1 MEDKE
6 QFNLLI
12 NIESILDLL
21 NTLGKQKFLSQT
33 GLLLLEKN
41 LLSLKLLI
49 LSNGIN
55 VPKFK
60 VSDKPKFETDD
71 KPSKVEKDILDFIKE
86 KGGAD
91 SLEIFNA
98 FPQFSRRTIK
108 RNINQLLKRNFI
120 SRRVINNNK
129 TIYSPDH

>member
-33 GLLLLEKN
+33 ELLLLEKN

-55 VPKFK
+55 ISKFK
-60 VSDKPKFETDD
+60 VSDKHKFETDD

-86 KGGAD
+86 KEEAD
-91 SLEIFNA
+91 SLKIFNA

-108 RNINQLLKRNFI
+108 RNINQLLRRNLI

>member
-33 GLLLLEKN
+33 ELLLLEKN

-49 LSNGIN
+49 LSNGID
-55 VPKFK
+55 VSKFK

-71 KPSKVEKDILDFIKE
+71 KPSKVEKNILDFIKE
-86 KGGAD
+86 KEGAD

-108 RNINQLLKRNFI
+108 RNINQLLGHNLI
-120 SRRVINNNK
+120 SRRLINNNK